1 MRDASVAATGTL
13 VPWVTQKVTNRF
25 GWMRW
30 IVMCNLPFSFCES
43 EEIPQYMFTNLPPI
57 SVDTLYGDMEKVVKA
72 TQKSIG
78 EEIPNEFGLIL
89 DGWTHGSEHY
99 LAVFACFEAFDGP
112 WYPLLS
118 MAPIMDGPDDALNAD
133 GHAAA
138 IAVVCHR
145 PNLAVRAH
153 LAPHE
158 DDLEKLQ
165 TLMRKLR
172 TIKQAAKLRQTKKL
186 HFSMSYAKTRH
197 LSSDDD
203 DLEDFIPSRSAHRSL
218 RQLFEGLRDV
228 ASISKKLQT
237 DGLSML
243 DARDLLDGMLEA
255 F

>member
-13 VPWVTQKVTNRF
+13 VPWVTQKATNRF
-25 GWMRW
+25 GWMRC

-43 EEIPQYMFTNLPPI
+43 ETKYKFTNLSPI
-57 SVDTLYGDMEKVVKA
+57 SVDTLYGDIEKVVKA

-99 LAVFACFEAFDGP
+99 LAVFACFEASDGP

-133 GHAAA
+133 DHAAA
-138 IAVVCHR
+138 IAVGVPLVGCTSHR

-172 TIKQAAKLRQTKKL
+172 TIKQAAKLR
-186 HFSMSYAKTRH
+186 
-197 LSSDDD
+197 
-203 DLEDFIPSRSAHRSL
+203 
-218 RQLFEGLRDV
+218 
-228 ASISKKLQT
+228 
-237 DGLSML
+237 
-243 DARDLLDGMLEA
+243 
-255 F
+255 